1 MKRNIPTYVKEGY
14 KMKLMEQQ
22 MHELGGLR
30 VHMIPTDKYKTNT
43 FVFRFKAPL
52 NEETVTERA
61 LLPYV
66 LQSATEKL
74 PSVIRLRQYLEEL
87 YGSSLAV
94 DVSKK
99 GEDHIISIYVDIAN
113 ETYLQ
118 DAPPLFEKALSMLS
132 DIVLH
137 PATEGSGFL
146 SSIVESEK
154 RALVQR
160 IEATYDDKMR
170 YANERLIEEMCKVE
184 PYRLSANGQ
193 KERVASITN
202 ETLYRYYQ
210 KVLAEDE
217 MDLYIIGDIDEDAVD
232 LVGKYFSIT
241 PRTAKDKNVIL
252 HKRNNEE
259 QEIVEKQELKQ
270 SKLNI
275 GYRTYITYRD
285 EDYFALQ
292 LFNGLF
298 GGFSHSKLFVNVRE
312 KNSLAY
318 YAASRFES
326 HKGLLFV
333 MSGIEAKNYEKA
345 VEIIKEQMK
354 AMQNGDFSEE
364 EIHQT
369 KSVIQNQILEAIDT
383 PRGFVE
389 MLYHGVI
396 AERTRP
402 VEEWLTGIERVTKE
416 KIVKV
421 ANNIE
426 LDTIYFLHGTEG
438 E

>member
-1 MKRNIPTYVKEGY
+1 
-14 KMKLMEQQ
+14 MKLMEQQ
-22 MHELGGLR
+22 LHELGGLR
-30 VHMIPTDKYKTNT
+30 VHIIPTDKYKTNT
-43 FVFRFKAPL
+43 FVFRLKAPL

-113 ETYLQ
+113 EVYLH

-137 PATEGSGFL
+137 PATEGNGFL
-146 SSIVESEK
+146 PSIVESEK
-154 RALVQR
+154 RALLQR

-184 PYRLSANGQ
+184 PYRLSANGK
-193 KERVASITN
+193 KESVSSITN
-202 ETLYRYYQ
+202 ESLYQYYQ

-217 MDLYIIGDIDEDAVD
+217 MDLYIIGDISENAVD
-232 LVGKYFSIT
+232 LVSKYFSISER
-241 PRTAKDKNVIL
+241 PVRERNVLL

-259 QEIVEKQELKQ
+259 KEVVEKQELKQ
-270 SKLNI
+270 SKLHI
-275 GYRTYITYRD
+275 GYRTFITYKD

-345 VEIIKEQMK
+345 VEIIKEQML

-364 EIHQT
+364 EMHQT

-389 MLYHGVI
+389 MLYHGI
-396 AERTRP
+396 ISDRTRP
-402 VEEWLTGIERVTKE
+402 VEEWLTGIESVTKE
-416 KIVKV
+416 EIVKV
-421 ANNIE
+421 AKNIE
-426 LDTIYFLHGTEG
+426 LDTIYFLQGTEG

>member
-1 MKRNIPTYVKEGY
+1 
-14 KMKLMEQQ
+14 MKLMEQQ
-22 MHELGGLR
+22 LHELGGLR
-30 VHMIPTDKYKTNT
+30 VHIIPTDKYKTNT

-113 ETYLQ
+113 EVYLH

-137 PATEGSGFL
+137 PATEGNGFL

-154 RALVQR
+154 RALLQR

-184 PYRLSANGQ
+184 PYRLSANG
-193 KERVASITN
+193 KKKSVMSITN
-202 ETLYRYYQ
+202 ESLYQYYQ

-217 MDLYIIGDIDEDAVD
+217 MDLYIIGDISENAVD
-232 LVGKYFSIT
+232 LVSKYFSIST
-241 PRTAKDKNVIL
+241 RPVRERNVLL
-252 HKRNNEE
+252 HRRNNEE
-259 QEIVEKQELKQ
+259 KEVVEKQELKQ
-270 SKLNI
+270 SKLHI
-275 GYRTYITYRD
+275 GYRTFVTYKD

-345 VEIIKEQMK
+345 VEIIKEQML
-354 AMQNGDFSEE
+354 AMQNGEFSEE

-389 MLYHGVI
+389 MLYHGI
-396 AERTRP
+396 ISDRTRP
-402 VEEWLTGIERVTKE
+402 VEEWLTGIESVTKE
-416 KIVKV
+416 EIVKV
-421 ANNIE
+421 AKNIE
-426 LDTIYFLHGTEG
+426 LDTIYFLQGTEG

>member
-1 MKRNIPTYVKEGY
+1 
-14 KMKLMEQQ
+14 MKLMEQQ
-22 MHELGGLR
+22 LHELGGLR
-30 VHMIPTDKYKTNT
+30 VHIIPTDKYKTNT

-99 GEDHIISIYVDIAN
+99 GEDHVISIYVDIAN
-113 ETYLQ
+113 EVYLH

-137 PATEGSGFL
+137 PATEGNGFL
-146 SSIVESEK
+146 PSIVESEK
-154 RALVQR
+154 RALLQR

-184 PYRLSANGQ
+184 PYRLSANGK
-193 KERVASITN
+193 KESVSSITN
-202 ETLYRYYQ
+202 ESLYQYYQ

-217 MDLYIIGDIDEDAVD
+217 MDLYIIGDISENAVD
-232 LVGKYFSIT
+232 LVSKYFSISAR
-241 PRTAKDKNVIL
+241 PERERNVLL

-259 QEIVEKQELKQ
+259 KEVVEKQELKQ
-270 SKLNI
+270 SKLHI
-275 GYRTYITYRD
+275 GYRTFITYKD

-345 VEIIKEQMK
+345 VEIIKEQML

-364 EIHQT
+364 EMHQT

-389 MLYHGVI
+389 MLYHGI
-396 AERTRP
+396 ISDRTRP
-402 VEEWLTGIERVTKE
+402 VEEWLTGIESVTKE
-416 KIVKV
+416 EIVEV
-421 ANNIE
+421 AKNIE
-426 LDTIYFLHGTEG
+426 LDTIYFLQGTEG

>member
-1 MKRNIPTYVKEGY
+1 
-14 KMKLMEQQ
+14 MKLMEQQ
-22 MHELGGLR
+22 LHELGGLR
-30 VHMIPTDKYKTNT
+30 VHIIPTDKYKTNT
-43 FVFRFKAPL
+43 FVFRLKAPL

-113 ETYLQ
+113 EVYLH

-137 PATEGSGFL
+137 PATEGNGFL
-146 SSIVESEK
+146 PSIVESEK
-154 RALVQR
+154 RALLQR

-184 PYRLSANGQ
+184 PYRLSANGK
-193 KERVASITN
+193 KESVSSITN
-202 ETLYRYYQ
+202 ESLYQYYQ

-217 MDLYIIGDIDEDAVD
+217 MDLYIIGDISENAVD
-232 LVGKYFSIT
+232 LVSKYFSISAR
-241 PRTAKDKNVIL
+241 PVRGRNVLL

-259 QEIVEKQELKQ
+259 KEVVEKQELKQ
-270 SKLNI
+270 SKLHI
-275 GYRTYITYRD
+275 GYRTFITYKD

-345 VEIIKEQMK
+345 VEIIKEQML

-364 EIHQT
+364 EMHQT

-389 MLYHGVI
+389 MLYHGI
-396 AERTRP
+396 ISDRTRP
-402 VEEWLTGIERVTKE
+402 VEEWLTGIESVTKE
-416 KIVKV
+416 EIVKV
-421 ANNIE
+421 AKNIE

>member
-1 MKRNIPTYVKEGY
+1 
-14 KMKLMEQQ
+14 MKLMEQQ
-22 MHELGGLR
+22 LHELGGLR
-30 VHMIPTDKYKTNT
+30 VHIIPTDKYKTNT
-43 FVFRFKAPL
+43 FVFRLKAPL

-113 ETYLQ
+113 EVYLH

-137 PATEGSGFL
+137 PAIEGNGFL
-146 SSIVESEK
+146 PSIVESEK
-154 RALVQR
+154 RALLQR

-170 YANERLIEEMCKVE
+170 YANERLIEEMCKAE
-184 PYRLSANGQ
+184 PYRLSANGK
-193 KERVASITN
+193 KESVSSITS
-202 ETLYRYYQ
+202 ESLYQYYQ

-217 MDLYIIGDIDEDAVD
+217 MDLYIIGDISENAVD
-232 LVGKYFSIT
+232 LVNKYFSISAR
-241 PRTAKDKNVIL
+241 PARERNVLL

-259 QEIVEKQELKQ
+259 KEVVEKQELKQ
-270 SKLNI
+270 SKLHI
-275 GYRTYITYRD
+275 GYRTFITYKD

-345 VEIIKEQMK
+345 VEIIKEQML

-364 EIHQT
+364 EMHQT

-389 MLYHGVI
+389 MLYHGI
-396 AERTRP
+396 ISERTRP
-402 VEEWLTGIERVTKE
+402 VEEWLTGIESVTKE
-416 KIVKV
+416 EIVKV
-421 ANNIE
+421 AKNIE

>member
-1 MKRNIPTYVKEGY
+1 
-14 KMKLMEQQ
+14 MKLMEQQ

-43 FVFRFKAPL
+43 FVFRLKAPL

-232 LVGKYFSIT
+232 LVGKYFSIA

>member
-1 MKRNIPTYVKEGY
+1 
-14 KMKLMEQQ
+14 MKLMEQQ
-22 MHELGGLR
+22 LHELGGLR
-30 VHMIPTDKYKTNT
+30 VHIIPTDKYKTNT
-43 FVFRFKAPL
+43 FVFRLKAPL

-99 GEDHIISIYVDIAN
+99 GEDHVISIYVDIAN
-113 ETYLQ
+113 EVYLH

-137 PATEGSGFL
+137 PATEGNGFL
-146 SSIVESEK
+146 PSIVESEK
-154 RALVQR
+154 RALLQR

-184 PYRLSANGQ
+184 PYRLSANGK
-193 KERVASITN
+193 KESVSSITN
-202 ETLYRYYQ
+202 ESLYQYYQ

-217 MDLYIIGDIDEDAVD
+217 MDLYIIGDISENAVD
-232 LVGKYFSIT
+232 LVSQYFSISAR
-241 PRTAKDKNVIL
+241 PRGERNVLL

-259 QEIVEKQELKQ
+259 KEVVEKQELKQ
-270 SKLNI
+270 SKLHI
-275 GYRTYITYRD
+275 GYRTFITYKD

-345 VEIIKEQMK
+345 VEIIKEQML

-364 EIHQT
+364 EMHQT

-389 MLYHGVI
+389 MLYHGI
-396 AERTRP
+396 ISDRTRP
-402 VEEWLTGIERVTKE
+402 VEEWLTGIDSVTKE
-416 KIVKV
+416 EIVKV
-421 ANNIE
+421 AKNIE
-426 LDTIYFLHGTEG
+426 LDTIYFLQGTEG

>member
-1 MKRNIPTYVKEGY
+1 
-14 KMKLMEQQ
+14 MKLMEQQ

-210 KVLAEDE
+210 NVLAEDE

-232 LVGKYFSIT
+232 LVGKYFSIA

>member
-1 MKRNIPTYVKEGY
+1 
-14 KMKLMEQQ
+14 MKLMEQQ
-22 MHELGGLR
+22 LHELGGLR
-30 VHMIPTDKYKTNT
+30 VHIIPTDKYKTNT

-113 ETYLQ
+113 EVYLH

-137 PATEGSGFL
+137 PATEGNGFL

-154 RALVQR
+154 RALLQR

-184 PYRLSANGQ
+184 PYRLSANGK
-193 KERVASITN
+193 KESVMSITN
-202 ETLYRYYQ
+202 ESLYQYYQ

-217 MDLYIIGDIDEDAVD
+217 MDLYIIGDISENAVD
-232 LVGKYFSIT
+232 LVSKYFSIST
-241 PRTAKDKNVIL
+241 RPVRERNVLL
-252 HKRNNEE
+252 HRRSNEE
-259 QEIVEKQELKQ
+259 KEVVEKQELKQ
-270 SKLNI
+270 SKLHI
-275 GYRTYITYRD
+275 GYRTFVTYKD

-345 VEIIKEQMK
+345 VEIIKEQML
-354 AMQNGDFSEE
+354 AMQNGEFSEE

-389 MLYHGVI
+389 MLYHGI
-396 AERTRP
+396 ISDRTRP
-402 VEEWLTGIERVTKE
+402 VEEWLTGIESVTKE
-416 KIVKV
+416 EIVKV
-421 ANNIE
+421 AKNIE
-426 LDTIYFLHGTEG
+426 LDTIYFLQGTEG

>member
-1 MKRNIPTYVKEGY
+1 MR
-14 KMKLMEQQ
+14 LMEQQ
-22 MHELGGLR
+22 LHELGGLR
-30 VHMIPTDKYKTNT
+30 VHIIPTDKYKTNT
-43 FVFRFKAPL
+43 FVFRLKAPL

-113 ETYLQ
+113 EVYLH

-132 DIVLH
+132 DIVLY
-137 PATEGSGFL
+137 PATEGNGFL

-154 RALVQR
+154 RALLQR

-184 PYRLSANGQ
+184 PYRLSANGK
-193 KERVASITN
+193 KESVSSITN
-202 ETLYRYYQ
+202 ESLYRYYQ

-217 MDLYIIGDIDEDAVD
+217 MDLYIIGDISESAVD
-232 LVGKYFSIT
+232 LVSKYFSISAR
-241 PRTAKDKNVIL
+241 PARERNVLL

-259 QEIVEKQELKQ
+259 KEVVEKQELKQ
-270 SKLNI
+270 SKLHI
-275 GYRTYITYRD
+275 GYRTFITYKD

-345 VEIIKEQMK
+345 VEIIKEQML

-364 EIHQT
+364 EMHQT

-389 MLYHGVI
+389 MLYHGI
-396 AERTRP
+396 ISDRTRP
-402 VEEWLTGIERVTKE
+402 VEEWLTGIESVTKE
-416 KIVKV
+416 EIVKV
-421 ANNIE
+421 AKNIE

>member
-1 MKRNIPTYVKEGY
+1 
-14 KMKLMEQQ
+14 MKLMEQQ

-113 ETYLQ
+113 ETYLR

-184 PYRLSANGQ
+184 AYRLSANGQ

-232 LVGKYFSIT
+232 LVGKYFSIA

>member
-1 MKRNIPTYVKEGY
+1 
-14 KMKLMEQQ
+14 MKLMEQQ

-160 IEATYDDKMR
+160 IEATYDDKIR

-184 PYRLSANGQ
+184 AYRLSANGQ

-232 LVGKYFSIT
+232 LVGKYFSIA

>member
-1 MKRNIPTYVKEGY
+1 
-14 KMKLMEQQ
+14 MKLMEQQ

-118 DAPPLFEKALSMLS
+118 DAPLLFEKALSMLS

-210 KVLAEDE
+210 NVLAEDE

-232 LVGKYFSIT
+232 LVGKYFSIA

>member
-1 MKRNIPTYVKEGY
+1 
-14 KMKLMEQQ
+14 MKLMEQQ
-22 MHELGGLR
+22 LHELGGLR
-30 VHMIPTDKYKTNT
+30 VHIIPTDKYKTNT

-113 ETYLQ
+113 EVYLH

-137 PATEGSGFL
+137 PATEGNGFL

-154 RALVQR
+154 RALLQR

-184 PYRLSANGQ
+184 PYRLSANGK
-193 KERVASITN
+193 KESVMSITN
-202 ETLYRYYQ
+202 ESLYQYYQ
-210 KVLAEDE
+210 NVLAEDE
-217 MDLYIIGDIDEDAVD
+217 MDLYIIGDISENAVD
-232 LVGKYFSIT
+232 LVSKYFSIST
-241 PRTAKDKNVIL
+241 RPVRERNVLL
-252 HKRNNEE
+252 HRRNNEE
-259 QEIVEKQELKQ
+259 KEVVEKQELKQ
-270 SKLNI
+270 SKLHI
-275 GYRTYITYRD
+275 GYRTFVTYKD

-345 VEIIKEQMK
+345 VEIIKEQML
-354 AMQNGDFSEE
+354 AMQNGEFSEE

-389 MLYHGVI
+389 MLYHGI
-396 AERTRP
+396 ISDRTRP
-402 VEEWLTGIERVTKE
+402 VEEWLTGIESVTKE
-416 KIVKV
+416 EIVKV
-421 ANNIE
+421 AKNIE
-426 LDTIYFLHGTEG
+426 LDTIYFLQGTEG

>member
-1 MKRNIPTYVKEGY
+1 
-14 KMKLMEQQ
+14 MKLMEQQ
-22 MHELGGLR
+22 LHELGGLR
-30 VHMIPTDKYKTNT
+30 VHIIPTDKYKTNT

-74 PSVIRLRQYLEEL
+74 LSVIRLRQYLEEL

-113 ETYLQ
+113 EVYLH

-137 PATEGSGFL
+137 PATEGNGFL

-154 RALVQR
+154 RALLQR

-184 PYRLSANGQ
+184 PYRLSANGK
-193 KERVASITN
+193 KESVMSITN
-202 ETLYRYYQ
+202 ESLYQYYQ

-217 MDLYIIGDIDEDAVD
+217 MDLYIIGDISENAVD
-232 LVGKYFSIT
+232 LVSKYFSIST
-241 PRTAKDKNVIL
+241 RPVRERNVLL
-252 HKRNNEE
+252 HRRNNEE
-259 QEIVEKQELKQ
+259 KEVVEKQELKQ
-270 SKLNI
+270 SKLHI
-275 GYRTYITYRD
+275 GYRTFVTYKD

-345 VEIIKEQMK
+345 VEIIKEQML
-354 AMQNGDFSEE
+354 AMQNGEFSEE

-389 MLYHGVI
+389 MLYHGI
-396 AERTRP
+396 ISDRTRP
-402 VEEWLTGIERVTKE
+402 VEEWLTGIESVTKE
-416 KIVKV
+416 EIVKV
-421 ANNIE
+421 AKNIE
-426 LDTIYFLHGTEG
+426 LDTIYFLQGTEG

>member
-1 MKRNIPTYVKEGY
+1 
-14 KMKLMEQQ
+14 MEQQ
-22 MHELGGLR
+22 LHELGGLR
-30 VHMIPTDKYKTNT
+30 VHIIPTDKYKTNT

-113 ETYLQ
+113 EVYLH

-137 PATEGSGFL
+137 PATEGNGFL

-154 RALVQR
+154 RALLQR

-184 PYRLSANGQ
+184 PYRLSANGK
-193 KERVASITN
+193 KESVTSITN
-202 ETLYRYYQ
+202 ESLYQYYQ

-217 MDLYIIGDIDEDAVD
+217 MDLYIIGDISENAVD
-232 LVGKYFSIT
+232 LVSKYFSISVR
-241 PRTAKDKNVIL
+241 PVRERNVLL
-252 HKRNNEE
+252 HRRNNEE
-259 QEIVEKQELKQ
+259 KEVVEKQELKQ
-270 SKLNI
+270 SKLHI
-275 GYRTYITYRD
+275 GYRTFVTYKD

-345 VEIIKEQMK
+345 VEIIKEQML
-354 AMQNGDFSEE
+354 AMQNGEFSEE

-389 MLYHGVI
+389 MLYHGI
-396 AERTRP
+396 ISDRTRP
-402 VEEWLTGIERVTKE
+402 VEEWLTGIESVTKE
-416 KIVKV
+416 EIVKV
-421 ANNIE
+421 AKNIE
-426 LDTIYFLHGTEG
+426 LDTIYFLQGTEG

>member
-1 MKRNIPTYVKEGY
+1 
-14 KMKLMEQQ
+14 MKLMEQQ
-22 MHELGGLR
+22 LHELGGLR
-30 VHMIPTDKYKTNT
+30 VHIIPTDKYKTNT
-43 FVFRFKAPL
+43 FVFRLKVPL

-113 ETYLQ
+113 EIYLH

-132 DIVLH
+132 DIILH
-137 PATEGSGFL
+137 PATEGKGFL
-146 SSIVESEK
+146 PSIVESEK
-154 RALVQR
+154 RALLQR

-184 PYRLSANGQ
+184 PYRLSANGK
-193 KERVASITN
+193 KESVSSITN
-202 ETLYRYYQ
+202 ESLYQYYQ

-217 MDLYIIGDIDEDAVD
+217 MDLYIIGDISENAVD
-232 LVGKYFSIT
+232 LVSKYFSISER
-241 PRTAKDKNVIL
+241 PVRERNVLL

-259 QEIVEKQELKQ
+259 KEVVEKQELKQ
-270 SKLNI
+270 SKLHI
-275 GYRTYITYRD
+275 GYRTFITYKD

-345 VEIIKEQMK
+345 VEIIKEQML

-364 EIHQT
+364 EMHQT

-389 MLYHGVI
+389 MLYHGI
-396 AERTRP
+396 ISDRTRP
-402 VEEWLTGIERVTKE
+402 VEEWLTGIESVTKE
-416 KIVKV
+416 EIVKV
-421 ANNIE
+421 AKNIE
-426 LDTIYFLHGTEG
+426 LDTIYFLQGTEG

>member
-1 MKRNIPTYVKEGY
+1 
-14 KMKLMEQQ
+14 MKLMEQQ
-22 MHELGGLR
+22 LHELGGLR
-30 VHMIPTDKYKTNT
+30 VHIIPTDKYKTNT
-43 FVFRFKAPL
+43 FVFRLKAPL

-113 ETYLQ
+113 EVYLH

-137 PATEGSGFL
+137 PATEGNGFL

-154 RALVQR
+154 RALLQR

-184 PYRLSANGQ
+184 PYRLSANGK
-193 KERVASITN
+193 KESVMSITN
-202 ETLYRYYQ
+202 ESLYQYYQ

-217 MDLYIIGDIDEDAVD
+217 MDLYIIGDISENAVD
-232 LVGKYFSIT
+232 LVSKYFSIST
-241 PRTAKDKNVIL
+241 RPVRERNVLL
-252 HKRNNEE
+252 HRRNNEE
-259 QEIVEKQELKQ
+259 KEVVEKQELKQ
-270 SKLNI
+270 SKLHI
-275 GYRTYITYRD
+275 GYRTFVTYKD

-345 VEIIKEQMK
+345 VEIIKEQMF
-354 AMQNGDFSEE
+354 AMQNGEFSEE

-389 MLYHGVI
+389 MLYHGI
-396 AERTRP
+396 ISDRTRP
-402 VEEWLTGIERVTKE
+402 VEEWLTGIESVTKE
-416 KIVKV
+416 EIVKV
-421 ANNIE
+421 AKNIE
-426 LDTIYFLHGTEG
+426 LDTIYFLQGTEG

>member
-1 MKRNIPTYVKEGY
+1 
-14 KMKLMEQQ
+14 MKLMEQQ
-22 MHELGGLR
+22 LHELGGLR
-30 VHMIPTDKYKTNT
+30 VHIIPTDKYKTNT
-43 FVFRFKAPL
+43 FVFRLKAPL

-113 ETYLQ
+113 EVYLH

-137 PATEGSGFL
+137 PATEGNGFL
-146 SSIVESEK
+146 PSIVESEK
-154 RALVQR
+154 RALLQR

-170 YANERLIEEMCKVE
+170 YANERLVEEMCKVE
-184 PYRLSANGQ
+184 PYRLSANGK
-193 KERVASITN
+193 KESVSSITN
-202 ETLYRYYQ
+202 ESLYQYYQ

-217 MDLYIIGDIDEDAVD
+217 MDLYIIGDISENAVD
-232 LVGKYFSIT
+232 LVSKYFSISAR
-241 PRTAKDKNVIL
+241 PARERNVLL

-259 QEIVEKQELKQ
+259 KEVVEKQELKQ
-270 SKLNI
+270 SKLHI
-275 GYRTYITYRD
+275 GYRTFITYKD

-345 VEIIKEQMK
+345 VEIIKEQML

-364 EIHQT
+364 EMHQT

-389 MLYHGVI
+389 MLYHGI
-396 AERTRP
+396 ISERTRP
-402 VEEWLTGIERVTKE
+402 VEEWLTGIESVTKE
-416 KIVKV
+416 EIVKV
-421 ANNIE
+421 AKNIE
-426 LDTIYFLHGTEG
+426 LDTIYFLQGTEG

>member
-1 MKRNIPTYVKEGY
+1 MR
-14 KMKLMEQQ
+14 LMEQQ
-22 MHELGGLR
+22 LHELGGLR
-30 VHMIPTDKYKTNT
+30 VHIIPTDKYKTNT
-43 FVFRFKAPL
+43 FVFRLKAPL

-113 ETYLQ
+113 EVYLH

-137 PATEGSGFL
+137 PATEGNGFL

-154 RALVQR
+154 RALLQR

-184 PYRLSANGQ
+184 PYRLSVNGK
-193 KERVASITN
+193 KESVSSITN
-202 ETLYRYYQ
+202 ESLYRYYQ

-217 MDLYIIGDIDEDAVD
+217 MDLYIIGDISESAVD
-232 LVGKYFSIT
+232 LVSKYFSISAR
-241 PRTAKDKNVIL
+241 PARERNVLL

-259 QEIVEKQELKQ
+259 KEVVEKQELKQ
-270 SKLNI
+270 SKLHI
-275 GYRTYITYRD
+275 GYRTFITYKD

-312 KNSLAY
+312 KKSLAY

-345 VEIIKEQMK
+345 VEIIKEQML

-364 EIHQT
+364 EMHQT

-389 MLYHGVI
+389 MLYHGI
-396 AERTRP
+396 ISDRTRP
-402 VEEWLTGIERVTKE
+402 VEEWLTGIESVTKE
-416 KIVKV
+416 EIVKV
-421 ANNIE
+421 AKNIE

>member
-1 MKRNIPTYVKEGY
+1 
-14 KMKLMEQQ
+14 MKLMEQQ
-22 MHELGGLR
+22 LHELGGLR
-30 VHMIPTDKYKTNT
+30 VHIIPTDKYKTNT
-43 FVFRFKAPL
+43 FVFRLKAPL

-113 ETYLQ
+113 EVYLH

-137 PATEGSGFL
+137 PATEGNGFL
-146 SSIVESEK
+146 PSIVESEK
-154 RALVQR
+154 RALLQR

-184 PYRLSANGQ
+184 PYRLSANGK
-193 KERVASITN
+193 KESVSSITN
-202 ETLYRYYQ
+202 ESLYQYYQ

-217 MDLYIIGDIDEDAVD
+217 MDLYIIGDISENAVD
-232 LVGKYFSIT
+232 LVSKYFSISAR
-241 PRTAKDKNVIL
+241 PARERNVLL

-259 QEIVEKQELKQ
+259 KEVVEKQELKQ
-270 SKLNI
+270 SKLHI
-275 GYRTYITYRD
+275 GYRTFITYKD

-345 VEIIKEQMK
+345 VEIIKEQML

-364 EIHQT
+364 EMHQT
-369 KSVIQNQILEAIDT
+369 KSVIRNQILEATDT
-383 PRGFVE
+383 PRGLVE
-389 MLYHGVI
+389 MLYHGI
-396 AERTRP
+396 ISDRTRP
-402 VEEWLTGIERVTKE
+402 VEEWLTGIESVTKE
-416 KIVKV
+416 EIVKV
-421 ANNIE
+421 AKNIE
-426 LDTIYFLHGTEG
+426 LDTIYFLQGTEG

>member
-1 MKRNIPTYVKEGY
+1 
-14 KMKLMEQQ
+14 MKLMEQQ
-22 MHELGGLR
+22 LHELGGLR
-30 VHMIPTDKYKTNT
+30 VHIIPTDKYKTNT

-113 ETYLQ
+113 EVYLH

-137 PATEGSGFL
+137 PATEGNGFL

-154 RALVQR
+154 RALLQR

-184 PYRLSANGQ
+184 PYRLSANGK
-193 KERVASITN
+193 KESVMSITN
-202 ETLYRYYQ
+202 ESLYQYYQ

-217 MDLYIIGDIDEDAVD
+217 MDLYIIGDISENAVD
-232 LVGKYFSIT
+232 LVSKYFSIST
-241 PRTAKDKNVIL
+241 RPVRERNVLL
-252 HKRNNEE
+252 HRRNNEE
-259 QEIVEKQELKQ
+259 KEVVEKQELKQ
-270 SKLNI
+270 SKLHI
-275 GYRTYITYRD
+275 GYRTFVTYKD

-345 VEIIKEQMK
+345 VEIIKEQML
-354 AMQNGDFSEE
+354 AMQNGEFSEE

-389 MLYHGVI
+389 MQYHGI
-396 AERTRP
+396 ISDRTRP
-402 VEEWLTGIERVTKE
+402 VEEWLTGIESVTKE
-416 KIVKV
+416 EIVKV
-421 ANNIE
+421 AKNIE
-426 LDTIYFLHGTEG
+426 LDTIYFLQGTEG

>member
-1 MKRNIPTYVKEGY
+1 
-14 KMKLMEQQ
+14 MELIKQER
-22 MHELGGLR
+22 HELGGLR

-43 FVFRFKAPL
+43 FVLRLKAPL
-52 NEETVTERA
+52 CEETVTERA

-66 LQSATEKL
+66 LQSATETH
-74 PSVIRLRQYLEEL
+74 PSVIRVRQYLEEL

-99 GEDHIISIYVDIAN
+99 GEDHIISIYIDIAN

-118 DAPPLFEKALSMLS
+118 EAPPLFEKALAMLA
-132 DIVLH
+132 DILLK
-137 PATEGSGFL
+137 PATEGNGFL
-146 SSIVESEK
+146 QTVVESEK

-160 IEATYDDKMR
+160 IESTFDDKMR

-184 PYRLSANGQ
+184 SYRLSANGQ
-193 KERVASITN
+193 KERVSAITS
-202 ETLYRYYQ
+202 ETLYQYYK
-210 KVLAEDE
+210 KVLEEDE
-217 MDLYIIGDIDEDAVD
+217 MDLYIIGDIEEGALD
-232 LVGKYFSIT
+232 LVKQYFSISK
-241 PRTAKDKNVIL
+241 REVKERNILL
-252 HKRNNEE
+252 HKKNEEE
-259 QEIVEKQELKQ
+259 QEVVEKQELKQ

-318 YAASRFES
+318 YAASRYES

-333 MSGIEAKNYEKA
+333 MSGIEGKNYEKA
-345 VEIIKEQMK
+345 VTIIKEQMT
-354 AMQNGDFSEE
+354 AMQNGDFTDEE
-364 EIHQT
+364 VVQT
-369 KSVIQNQILEAIDT
+369 KSVIKNQILETIDT
-383 PRGFVE
+383 PRGLVE
-389 MLYHGVI
+389 LLYHEVI
-396 AERTRP
+396 ANYERP
-402 VEEWLTGIERVTKE
+402 VEEWLTGVERVTKDA
-416 KIVKV
+416 IVKV
-421 ANNIE
+421 AKNIQ

-438 E
+438 V

>member
-1 MKRNIPTYVKEGY
+1 
-14 KMKLMEQQ
+14 MKLMEQQ
-22 MHELGGLR
+22 LHELGGLR
-30 VHMIPTDKYKTNT
+30 VHIIPTDKYKTNT

-113 ETYLQ
+113 EVYLH

-137 PATEGSGFL
+137 PATEGNGFL
-146 SSIVESEK
+146 PSIVESEK
-154 RALVQR
+154 RALLQR

-184 PYRLSANGQ
+184 PYRLSAHGK
-193 KERVASITN
+193 KEIVSSITN
-202 ETLYRYYQ
+202 ESLYQYYQ

-217 MDLYIIGDIDEDAVD
+217 MDLYIIGDISENAVD
-232 LVGKYFSIT
+232 LVSKYFSISAR
-241 PRTAKDKNVIL
+241 PARERNVLL

-259 QEIVEKQELKQ
+259 KEVVEKQELKQ
-270 SKLNI
+270 SKLHI
-275 GYRTYITYRD
+275 GYRTFITYKD

-292 LFNGLF
+292 VFNGLF

-345 VEIIKEQMK
+345 VEIIKEQML

-364 EIHQT
+364 EMHQT

-389 MLYHGVI
+389 MLYHGI
-396 AERTRP
+396 ISDRTRP
-402 VEEWLTGIERVTKE
+402 VEEWLTGIESVTKE
-416 KIVKV
+416 EIVKV
-421 ANNIE
+421 AKNIE
-426 LDTIYFLHGTEG
+426 LDTIYFLQGTEG

>member
-1 MKRNIPTYVKEGY
+1 
-14 KMKLMEQQ
+14 MKLMEQQ
-22 MHELGGLR
+22 LHELGGLR
-30 VHMIPTDKYKTNT
+30 VHIIPTDKYKTNT

-99 GEDHIISIYVDIAN
+99 GEDHIISIYVDIAS
-113 ETYLQ
+113 EVYLH

-137 PATEGSGFL
+137 PATEGNGFL

-154 RALVQR
+154 RALLQR

-184 PYRLSANGQ
+184 PYRLSANGK
-193 KERVASITN
+193 KESVTSITN
-202 ETLYRYYQ
+202 ESLYQYYQ

-217 MDLYIIGDIDEDAVD
+217 MDLYIIGDISENAVD
-232 LVGKYFSIT
+232 LVSKYFSISVR
-241 PRTAKDKNVIL
+241 PVRERNVLL
-252 HKRNNEE
+252 HRRNNEE
-259 QEIVEKQELKQ
+259 KEVVEKQELKQ
-270 SKLNI
+270 SKLHI
-275 GYRTYITYRD
+275 GYRTFVTYKD

-345 VEIIKEQMK
+345 VEIIKEQML
-354 AMQNGDFSEE
+354 AMQNGEFSEE

-389 MLYHGVI
+389 MLYHGI
-396 AERTRP
+396 ISDRTRP
-402 VEEWLTGIERVTKE
+402 VEEWLTGIESVTKE
-416 KIVKV
+416 EIVKV
-421 ANNIE
+421 AKNIE
-426 LDTIYFLHGTEG
+426 LDTIYFLQGTEG

>member
-1 MKRNIPTYVKEGY
+1 
-14 KMKLMEQQ
+14 MKLMEQQ
-22 MHELGGLR
+22 LHELGGLR
-30 VHMIPTDKYKTNT
+30 VHIIPTDKYKTNT

-113 ETYLQ
+113 EVYLH

-137 PATEGSGFL
+137 PATEGNGFL

-154 RALVQR
+154 RALLQR

-184 PYRLSANGQ
+184 PYRLSANGK
-193 KERVASITN
+193 KESVMSITN
-202 ETLYRYYQ
+202 ESLYQYYQ

-217 MDLYIIGDIDEDAVD
+217 MDLYIIGDISENAVD
-232 LVGKYFSIT
+232 LVSKYFSIST
-241 PRTAKDKNVIL
+241 RPVRERNVLL
-252 HKRNNEE
+252 HRRNNEE
-259 QEIVEKQELKQ
+259 KEVVEKQELKQ
-270 SKLNI
+270 SKLHI
-275 GYRTYITYRD
+275 GYRTFVTYKD

-312 KNSLAY
+312 KNSIAY

-345 VEIIKEQMK
+345 VEIIKEQML
-354 AMQNGDFSEE
+354 AMQNGEFSEE

-389 MLYHGVI
+389 MLYHGI
-396 AERTRP
+396 ISDRTRP
-402 VEEWLTGIERVTKE
+402 VEEWLTGIESVTKE
-416 KIVKV
+416 EIVKV
-421 ANNIE
+421 AKNIE
-426 LDTIYFLHGTEG
+426 LDTIYFLQGTEG

>member
-1 MKRNIPTYVKEGY
+1 
-14 KMKLMEQQ
+14 MKLMEQQ
-22 MHELGGLR
+22 LHELGGLR
-30 VHMIPTDKYKTNT
+30 VHIIPTDKYKTNT

-99 GEDHIISIYVDIAN
+99 GEDHIISIYVDVAN
-113 ETYLQ
+113 EVYLH

-137 PATEGSGFL
+137 PATEGNGFL
-146 SSIVESEK
+146 PSIVESEK
-154 RALVQR
+154 RALLQR

-184 PYRLSANGQ
+184 PYRLSANGK
-193 KERVASITN
+193 KESVSSITN
-202 ETLYRYYQ
+202 ESLYQYYQ

-217 MDLYIIGDIDEDAVD
+217 MDLYIIGDISENAVD
-232 LVGKYFSIT
+232 LVSKYFSISAR
-241 PRTAKDKNVIL
+241 PARERNVLL

-259 QEIVEKQELKQ
+259 KEVVEQQELKQ
-270 SKLNI
+270 SKLHI
-275 GYRTYITYRD
+275 GYRTFITYKD

-345 VEIIKEQMK
+345 VEIIKEQML

-364 EIHQT
+364 EMHQT

-389 MLYHGVI
+389 MLYHGI
-396 AERTRP
+396 ISDRTRP
-402 VEEWLTGIERVTKE
+402 VEEWLTGIESVTKE
-416 KIVKV
+416 EIVKV
-421 ANNIE
+421 AKNIA
-426 LDTIYFLHGTEG
+426 LDTIYFLQGTEG

>member
-1 MKRNIPTYVKEGY
+1 
-14 KMKLMEQQ
+14 MKLMEQQ
-22 MHELGGLR
+22 LHELGGLR
-30 VHMIPTDKYKTNT
+30 VHIIPTDKYKTNT

-113 ETYLQ
+113 EVYLH

-137 PATEGSGFL
+137 PATEGNGFL

-154 RALVQR
+154 RALLQR

-184 PYRLSANGQ
+184 PYRLSANGK
-193 KERVASITN
+193 KESVMSITN
-202 ETLYRYYQ
+202 ESLYQYYQ

-217 MDLYIIGDIDEDAVD
+217 MDLYIIGDISENAVD
-232 LVGKYFSIT
+232 LVSKYFSIST
-241 PRTAKDKNVIL
+241 RPVRERNVLL
-252 HKRNNEE
+252 HRRNNEE
-259 QEIVEKQELKQ
+259 KEVVEKQELKQ
-270 SKLNI
+270 SKLHI
-275 GYRTYITYRD
+275 GYRTFVTYKD

-333 MSGIEAKNYEKA
+333 MSGIEAENYEKA
-345 VEIIKEQMK
+345 VEIIKEQML
-354 AMQNGDFSEE
+354 AMQNGEFSEE

-389 MLYHGVI
+389 MLYHGI
-396 AERTRP
+396 ISDRTRP
-402 VEEWLTGIERVTKE
+402 VEEWLTGIESVTKE
-416 KIVKV
+416 EIVKV
-421 ANNIE
+421 AKNIE
-426 LDTIYFLHGTEG
+426 LDTIYFLQGTEG

>member
-1 MKRNIPTYVKEGY
+1 
-14 KMKLMEQQ
+14 MKLMEQQ
-22 MHELGGLR
+22 LHELDGLR
-30 VHMIPTDKYKTNT
+30 VHIIPTDKYKTNT

-113 ETYLQ
+113 EVYLH

-137 PATEGSGFL
+137 PATEGNGFL

-154 RALVQR
+154 RALLQR

-184 PYRLSANGQ
+184 PYRLSANGK
-193 KERVASITN
+193 KESVMSITN
-202 ETLYRYYQ
+202 ESLYQYYQ

-217 MDLYIIGDIDEDAVD
+217 MDLYIIGDISENAVD
-232 LVGKYFSIT
+232 LVSKYFSISA
-241 PRTAKDKNVIL
+241 RSVRERNVLL
-252 HKRNNEE
+252 HRRNNEE
-259 QEIVEKQELKQ
+259 KEVVEKQELKQ
-270 SKLNI
+270 SKLHI
-275 GYRTYITYRD
+275 GYRTFVTYKD

-345 VEIIKEQMK
+345 VEIIKEQML
-354 AMQNGDFSEE
+354 AMQNGEFSEE

-389 MLYHGVI
+389 MLYHGI
-396 AERTRP
+396 ISDRTRP
-402 VEEWLTGIERVTKE
+402 VEEWLTGIESVTKE
-416 KIVKV
+416 EIVKV
-421 ANNIE
+421 AKNIE
-426 LDTIYFLHGTEG
+426 LDTIYFLQGTEG

>member
-1 MKRNIPTYVKEGY
+1 
-14 KMKLMEQQ
+14 MKLMEQQ
-22 MHELGGLR
+22 LHELGGLR
-30 VHMIPTDKYKTNT
+30 VHIIPTDKYKTNT

-52 NEETVTERA
+52 NEETVTKRA

-113 ETYLQ
+113 EVYLH

-137 PATEGSGFL
+137 PATEGNGFL
-146 SSIVESEK
+146 PSIVESEK
-154 RALVQR
+154 RALLQR

-184 PYRLSANGQ
+184 PYRLSAHGK
-193 KERVASITN
+193 KEIVSSITN
-202 ETLYRYYQ
+202 ESLYQYYQ

-217 MDLYIIGDIDEDAVD
+217 MDLYIIGDISENAVD
-232 LVGKYFSIT
+232 LVSKYFSISAR
-241 PRTAKDKNVIL
+241 PARERNVLL

-259 QEIVEKQELKQ
+259 KEVVEKQELKQ
-270 SKLNI
+270 SKLHI
-275 GYRTYITYRD
+275 GYRTFITYKD

-345 VEIIKEQMK
+345 VEIIKEQML

-364 EIHQT
+364 EMHQT

-389 MLYHGVI
+389 MLYHGI
-396 AERTRP
+396 ISDRTRP
-402 VEEWLTGIERVTKE
+402 VEEWLTGIESVTKE
-416 KIVKV
+416 EIVKV
-421 ANNIE
+421 AKNIE
-426 LDTIYFLHGTEG
+426 LDTIYFLQGTEG